1 MIYILYNPLADN
13 RNGRGNAENIGK
25 ILETRGVSYLDIT
38 GLNAAEF
45 LQKTTPGDKVVLSG
59 GDGTLHHFVNECGGE
74 VPQHPVYYYPTG
86 SGNDF
91 MTDVREWEKD
101 GLVLMNP
108 YLQHLPTVTVNGQTR
123 YFLNGVGY
131 GIDGYCCEEGDKQRA
146 ESDST
151 INYAAIAIKGMMF
164 SYKPREATVTV
175 DGVKHHYTNVWLAPT
190 MNGRFYG
197 GGMMVAPKQRR
208 LREDGLVTT
217 VVMHCKSK
225 LKTLAV
231 FPSIFKGEH
240 IRHTEIVEV
249 LTGREITVSFDQPTA
264 LQIDGETIPQ
274 VSSYCVH
281 SGKQIFSIIPGIA
294 KDEDQ
299 MIAVMER

>member
-13 RNGRGNAENIGK
+13 RNGRSNAENIGK
-25 ILETRGVSYLDIT
+25 ILETKDVAYLDIT
-38 GLNAAEF
+38 GMDAAEF
-45 LQKTTPGDKVVLSG
+45 VKSVAAEDKVVLSG
-59 GDGTLHHFVNECGGE
+59 GDGTLHHFVNECCGQAP
-74 VPQHPVYYYPTG
+74 VHPVYYYPSG

-91 MTDVREWEKD
+91 MTDVREREKD
-101 GLVLMNP
+101 GLVLLNP
-108 YLQHLPTVTVNGQTR
+108 YIRNLPTVTVNGEPR

-131 GIDGYCCEEGDKQRA
+131 GIDGYCCEEGDKQRT
-146 ESDST
+146 ESDSP

-164 SYKPREATVTV
+164 NFKPREATVVV
-175 DGVKHHYTNVWLAPT
+175 DGVAHHYTNVWLAPT

-197 GGMMVAPKQRR
+197 GGMMIAPDQWR
-208 LREDGLVTT
+208 LRDDGLVTT

-240 IRHTEIVEV
+240 VRHTEMVEV
-249 LTGREITVSFDQPTA
+249 LTGKEITVSFGQPTA

-274 VSSYCVH
+274 VSSYLVH
-281 SGKQIFSIIPGIA
+281 SGTP
-294 KDEDQ
+294 
-299 MIAVMER
+299 AVSMPRDTAEKEEPMATAP

>member
-13 RNGRGNAENIGK
+13 RNGRSNAENIGK
-25 ILETRGVSYLDIT
+25 ILETKDVTYLDIT
-38 GLNAAEF
+38 EMDAAEF
-45 LQKTTPGDKVVLSG
+45 VKSVAAEDKVVLSG
-59 GDGTLHHFVNECGGE
+59 GDGTLHHFVNECGAQAPE
-74 VPQHPVYYYPTG
+74 HPVYYYPSG

-91 MTDVREWEKD
+91 MTDVREREKN
-101 GLVLMNP
+101 GLVLLNP
-108 YLQHLPTVTVNGQTR
+108 YIRNLPTVTVNGETR

-131 GIDGYCCEEGDKQRA
+131 GIDGYCCEEGDKQRE

-164 SYKPREATVTV
+164 HFKPQEATVVV
-175 DGVKHHYTNVWLAPT
+175 DGVAHHYTNVWLAPT

-197 GGMMVAPKQRR
+197 GGMMIAPDQWR
-208 LREDGLVTT
+208 LRDDGLVTT

-225 LKTLAV
+225 LKTIGV

-240 IRHTEIVEV
+240 IRHTEMVEV
-249 LTGREITVSFDQPTA
+249 LTGREITVSFEQPTA

-274 VSSYCVH
+274 VSSYLVH
-281 SGKQIFSIIPGIA
+281 SGAPAVSITPDTA
-294 KDEDQ
+294 EKEEP
-299 MIAVMER
+299 MATAP

>member
-13 RNGRGNAENIGK
+13 RNGRSNAENIGK
-25 ILETRGVSYLDIT
+25 ILETKDISYLDIT
-38 GLNAAEF
+38 GVNAAEF
-45 LQKTTPGDKVVLSG
+45 LQKTALGDKVVLSG
-59 GDGTLHHFVNECGGE
+59 GDGTLHHFVNECGGQ
-74 VPQHPVYYYPTG
+74 VPEHPVYYYPTG

-101 GLVLMNP
+101 GLVLLNP
-108 YLQHLPTVTVNGQTR
+108 YLRHLPTVTVNGETR

-164 SYKPREATVTV
+164 NFKPREATVTV
-175 DGVKHHYTNVWLAPT
+175 DGVTHHYTNVWLAPT

-197 GGMMVAPKQRR
+197 GGMMIAPGQRR
-208 LREDGLVTT
+208 LRDDGLVTT

-225 LKTLAV
+225 LKTLKV

-240 IRHTEIVEV
+240 VRHTEMVEV
-249 LTGREITVSFDQPTA
+249 LTGREITVSFHQPTA

-274 VSSYCVH
+274 VFSYLVH
-281 SGKQIFSIIPGIA
+281 SGMRNMSTIVDMIEK
-294 KDEDQ
+294 EEQ
-299 MIAVMER
+299 MAAVL

>member
-1 MIYILYNPLADN
+1 M
-13 RNGRGNAENIGK
+13 
-25 ILETRGVSYLDIT
+25 
-38 GLNAAEF
+38 
-45 LQKTTPGDKVVLSG
+45 
-59 GDGTLHHFVNECGGE
+59 
-74 VPQHPVYYYPTG
+74 
-86 SGNDF
+86 
-91 MTDVREWEKD
+91 
-101 GLVLMNP
+101 
-108 YLQHLPTVTVNGQTR
+108 
-123 YFLNGVGY
+123 
-131 GIDGYCCEEGDKQRA
+131 
-146 ESDST
+146 
-151 INYAAIAIKGMMF
+151 
-164 SYKPREATVTV
+164 TV

>member
-13 RNGRGNAENIGK
+13 RNGRSNAKSIGE
-25 ILETRGVSYLDIT
+25 ILGTTDVSYLDIT
-38 GLNAAEF
+38 ELNTTEF
-45 LQKTTPGDKVVLSG
+45 LKKTAPADKVVLSG
-59 GDGTLHHFVNECGGE
+59 GDGTLHHFVNECGGQAPE
-74 VPQHPVYYYPTG
+74 RLIYYYPAG

-101 GLVLMNP
+101 GVVLLNP
-108 YLQHLPTVTVNGQTR
+108 YLQNLPTVTVNGETC

-164 SYKPREATVTV
+164 SFKPREATVTV
-175 DGVKHHYTNVWLAPT
+175 DGVTHHYDNVWLAPT

-197 GGMMVAPKQRR
+197 GGMMVAPDQRR
-208 LREDGLVTT
+208 MRDDGLITT

-240 IRHTEIVEV
+240 IRHTEMVEV
-249 LTGREITVSFDQPTA
+249 LTGREITVSFSQPAA

-274 VSSYCVH
+274 VFSYCAH
-281 SGKQIFSIIPGIA
+281 K
-294 KDEDQ
+294 
-299 MIAVMER
+299 

>member
-13 RNGRGNAENIGK
+13 RNGRSNAENIGK
-25 ILETRGVSYLDIT
+25 ILETKDVSYLNIT
-38 GLNAAEF
+38 GLNSAEF
-45 LQKTTPGDKVVLSG
+45 LKKAALGDKVVLSG
-59 GDGTLHHFVNECGGE
+59 GDGTLNHFVNECNGQAPE
-74 VPQHPVYYYPTG
+74 RPVYYYPTG

-101 GLVLMNP
+101 GLVLLNP
-108 YLQHLPTVTVNGQTR
+108 YLQHLPTVTVNGETR

-146 ESDST
+146 ESNST

-175 DGVKHHYTNVWLAPT
+175 DGVMHHYTNVWLAPT

-197 GGMMVAPKQRR
+197 GGMMVAPDQRR
-208 LREDGLVTT
+208 LRDDGLVTT

-240 IRHTEIVEV
+240 VRHTEMVEV
-249 LTGREITVSFDQPTA
+249 LTGHDITVEFDRPTA
-264 LQIDGETIPQ
+264 LQIDGETI
-274 VSSYCVH
+274 VGVTKYHVA
-281 SGKQIFSIIPGIA
+281 A
-294 KDEDQ
+294 KSTASVKE
-299 MIAVMER
+299 ICATAV